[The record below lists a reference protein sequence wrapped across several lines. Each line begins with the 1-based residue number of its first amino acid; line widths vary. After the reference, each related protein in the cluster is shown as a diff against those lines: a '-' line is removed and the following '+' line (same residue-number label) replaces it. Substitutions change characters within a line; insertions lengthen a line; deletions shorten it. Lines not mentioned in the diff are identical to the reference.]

1 MDTLKV
7 AGFGLLMI
15 IALMVA
21 TMIGY
26 SRFPESNLCQATY
39 RIVPEKTWEPIG
51 WEVEDGFPRSD
62 CELPP
67 DKIVHQD
74 GTWEWK

>member
-15 IALMVA
+15 IALIIA

-26 SRFPESNLCQATY
+26 SRIPESNLCQATY
-39 RIVPEKTWEPIG
+39 RIVPEKTWKPIG
-51 WEVEDGFPRSD
+51 WKVEDGFPRSD

-67 DKIVHQD
+67 DKIVYQD

>member
-15 IALMVA
+15 IALMIA

-26 SRFPESNLCQATY
+26 SRFPESDLCQATY
-39 RIVPEKTWEPIG
+39 RIVPEKTWEPTG

-67 DKIVHQD
+67 DKIVRQD